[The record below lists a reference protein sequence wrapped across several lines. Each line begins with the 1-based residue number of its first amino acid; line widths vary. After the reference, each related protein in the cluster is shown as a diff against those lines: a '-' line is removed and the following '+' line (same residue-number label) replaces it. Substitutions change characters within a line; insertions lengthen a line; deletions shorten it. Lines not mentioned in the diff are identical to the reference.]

1 MMEKLK
7 PCPFCGNKN
16 PSLEREGWNI
26 PVEGDGYQWVD
37 MFKVVCVQC
46 VAQTFSYRAEELAIE
61 AWNRRTSDAR
71 NDEQ

>member
-1 MMEKLK
+1 MEKLK

-16 PSLEREGWNI
+16 PSLDKQGWNV
-26 PVEGDGYQWVD
+26 PTDDGGYLWVD
-37 MFKVVCVQC
+37 MFRVVCVQC
-46 VAQTFSYRAEELAIE
+46 VASSFSYCTEDMAIE